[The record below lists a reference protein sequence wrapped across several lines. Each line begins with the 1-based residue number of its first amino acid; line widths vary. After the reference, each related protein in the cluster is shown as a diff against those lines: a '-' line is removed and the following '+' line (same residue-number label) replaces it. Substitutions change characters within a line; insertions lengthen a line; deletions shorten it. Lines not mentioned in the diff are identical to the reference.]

1 MEIIFLCN
9 SDKSAI
15 YAICVLRW
23 RVHTSLWLI
32 TVGAIPCS
40 HHARGLQIFIA
51 LLRAL
56 RFYLPRLLISK
67 RFRSKI
73 EDIIVEE
80 KKRGRICARKLNVSD
95 YFDGPWY
102 HIAIFICSWCLN
114 AVRFIFRRIYNYTR
128 SGRKWNP
135 ILFHCLGN
143 YCCVTL

>member
-1 MEIIFLCN
+1 MSLISAVPIQAVVINCMEIIFLCN

-80 KKRGRICARKLNVSD
+80 KKKRPHLCTQIERFRLFRWSVVSHCDIHLQLMFKRGQI
-95 YFDGPWY
+95 YFQAY
-102 HIAIFICSWCLN
+102 L
-114 AVRFIFRRIYNYTR
+114 
-128 SGRKWNP
+128 
-135 ILFHCLGN
+135 
-143 YCCVTL
+143 